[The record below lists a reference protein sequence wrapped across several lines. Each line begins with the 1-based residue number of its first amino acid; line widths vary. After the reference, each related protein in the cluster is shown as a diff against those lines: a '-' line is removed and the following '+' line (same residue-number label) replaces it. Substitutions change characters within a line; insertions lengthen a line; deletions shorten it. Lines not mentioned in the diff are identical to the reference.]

1 MAKSPLPYDLTDFTK
16 LASEFQIPGVDW
28 QEVLASQQKNLQA
41 LSKANQVLVEG
52 AQTVMRRQ
60 AEILQ
65 KAMAEAAEASK
76 ELMKQ
81 GDPQAHAS
89 KRLAMAKASFEAAI
103 QNMRELADLAN
114 QSNREALEVINKRAL
129 ESFEEI
135 KKALERKR

>member
-1 MAKSPLPYDLTDFTK
+1 MAKSPLPYDLSDFTK

-28 QEVLASQQKNLQA
+28 QELLASQQKNLQA
-41 LSKANQVLVEG
+41 LGKANQVLVEG

-60 AEILQ
+60 GEILQ
-65 KAMAEAAEASK
+65 KTMAEVAEASK
-76 ELMKQ
+76 ELMQQ
-81 GDPQAHAS
+81 GDPQAHTS
-89 KRLAMAKASFEAAI
+89 KRLAMAKASFETAI
-103 QNMRELADLAN
+103 QNMRELAELAN